1 MAEEA
6 KSEAIAKD
14 VKAELTADGAKGDAA
29 AETVKGEPADTVPT
43 VREIFSLPE
52 KETDPADKNWQA
64 FQEKISEEV
73 KGVKWTAAM
82 PDLAQKIC
90 ELLDISL
97 PNIFVAAW
105 KKARE
110 LQAVLEKSR
119 SNPEDVTYL
128 ELTEHS
134 LNSEHKPSVDV
145 QLRGAT
151 VKKIELAV
159 QLGFKLKGFV
169 LKIQNGA
176 IREMQTGHCEAGGSI
191 KYGTLPIAEKKLAP
205 VKLPFSIPIKG
216 GEITPAAVAEQ
227 ATLGAKEKKPEPPP
241 ELERIEL

>member
-1 MAEEA
+1 MAEESKA
-6 KSEAIAKD
+6 ESIAKE
-14 VKAELTADGAKGDAA
+14 VKAEVAADGAKGGAA

-90 ELLDISL
+90 ELLNISL
-97 PNIFVAAW
+97 PHIFLAAW
-105 KKARE
+105 KKAGE
-110 LQAVLEKSR
+110 LHAVLEKSKA
-119 SNPEDVTYL
+119 NPEDVTYL
-128 ELTEHS
+128 ELTEHT

-191 KYGTLPIAEKKLAP
+191 KYGTLPIAEKKLEP
-205 VKLPFSIPIKG
+205 IKLPFSIPITG
-216 GEITPAAVAEQ
+216 GEVATAATEQ
-227 ATLGAKEKKPEPPP
+227 AALSAKEKRPVSPP
-241 ELERIEL
+241 EVERIEL

>member
-1 MAEEA
+1 MAEESKA
-6 KSEAIAKD
+6 ESIAKE
-14 VKAELTADGAKGDAA
+14 VKAEVAADG
-29 AETVKGEPADTVPT
+29 VKGEATGVAVKAESANTVPT
-43 VREIFSLPE
+43 VRELFSLPE
-52 KETDPADKNWQA
+52 KETDPADENWKA
-64 FQEKISEEV
+64 FEERISQEV

-90 ELLDISL
+90 ELLNISL
-97 PNIFVAAW
+97 PHIFLAAW
-105 KKARE
+105 KKAGE
-110 LQAVLEKSR
+110 LHAVLEKSKA
-119 SNPEDVTYL
+119 NPEDVTYL
-128 ELTEHS
+128 ELTEHT

-191 KYGTLPIAEKKLAP
+191 KYGTLPIAEKKLEP
-205 VKLPFSIPIKG
+205 IKLPFSIPITG
-216 GEITPAAVAEQ
+216 GEVATAATEQ
-227 ATLGAKEKKPEPPP
+227 AALSAKEKRPVSPP
-241 ELERIEL
+241 EVERIEL

>member
-1 MAEEA
+1 MAEESKA
-6 KSEAIAKD
+6 EAIAKD
-14 VKAELTADGAKGDAA
+14 VKAEATADG
-29 AETVKGEPADTVPT
+29 VKGEAAGVAAKPDSAEAVPT

-52 KETDPADKNWQA
+52 KETDPSDKNWQA
-64 FQEKISEEV
+64 FQEKISQEV
-73 KGVKWTAAM
+73 KGVKWSAAM

-128 ELTEHS
+128 ELTEHT

-145 QLRGAT
+145 QL
-151 VKKIELAV
+151 
-159 QLGFKLKGFV
+159 
-169 LKIQNGA
+169 
-176 IREMQTGHCEAGGSI
+176 H
-191 KYGTLPIAEKKLAP
+191 
-205 VKLPFSIPIKG
+205 
-216 GEITPAAVAEQ
+216 
-227 ATLGAKEKKPEPPP
+227 
-241 ELERIEL
+241 